1 MMDATGGAANA
12 LPRLELAIHGSRWR
26 RLCAEVGCAR
36 LQSHLVTGLD
46 TTNMCTATADP
57 DRPLPDRPGWPT
69 FQQKKKLYDLCM
81 RLTLAELNQM
91 VSLVQRG
98 CQAAVQQCGD
108 KEVEVDVDELDMDT
122 FQNVLK
128 WANSKTK
135 SAQQPKSEAGAS

>member
-108 KEVEVDVDELDMDT
+108 KVVVAPIRSLEQT
-122 FQNVLK
+122 
-128 WANSKTK
+128 
-135 SAQQPKSEAGAS
+135 